1 LFIENLHGI
10 LQDIYLMVTK
20 MYFSP
25 EYVENLSPAE
35 RQMYIKY
42 YLKELQEKAKKQKN
56 TGVSLPPEELMGVE

>member
-1 LFIENLHGI
+1 
-10 LQDIYLMVTK
+10 